1 MQRLQGKTRRLVAV
15 TRGAL
20 VAGVVAPFV
29 MHSMLGLALASAAA
43 LGVGLAAWLWVKP
56 RVT

>member
-1 MQRLQGKTRRLVAV
+1 
-15 TRGAL
+15 

-29 MHSMLGLALASAAA
+29 MHSMLGLALASAGA

-56 RVT
+56 RLDPSAGLGS